1 VNIRDRCV
9 DGDLYPKSAR
19 RVGRGFAVT
28 RGGGGDGDAF
38 AFAADDEGDADDAD
52 DADVDDRGMISRDVS
67 RRARGTFLWTD
78 AVSSRVFLL
87 GAQVTV

>member
-1 VNIRDRCV
+1 MTDAWVEIFIQ
-9 DGDLYPKSAR
+9 KAR

-38 AFAADDEGDADDAD
+38 AFAAADEGDADDAD
-52 DADVDDRGMISRDVS
+52 DADVDDRGVISRDVS
-67 RRARGTFLWTD
+67 RRARGTFVWTD